1 MKNLVR
7 LRRGV
12 GCFTLHNF
20 FITLAL
26 FPRQHREIGGD
37 QSADA

>member
-1 MKNLVR
+1 MKTSLGYA
-7 LRRGV
+7 RGV
-12 GCFTLHNF
+12 GCFTLHTF

-26 FPRQHREIGGD
+26 FPRQNREVGGD